1 MAGRV
6 CMDQVMAA
14 LPPDADVEVG
24 DEAVLIG
31 AQGNEA
37 IYAEDI
43 ARIMGTIG
51 YEVVCAISKRVPR
64 VYVSS

>member
-1 MAGRV
+1 
-6 CMDQVMAA
+6 
-14 LPPDADVEVG
+14 EV
-24 DEAVLIG
+24 
-31 AQGNEA
+31 

-64 VYVSS
+64 VYVSSQP

>member
-1 MAGRV
+1 
-6 CMDQVMAA
+6 MDQIMAV
-14 LPPDADVEVG
+14 LPPDSDARVG
-24 DEAVLIG
+24 DEVVLIG
-31 AQGNEA
+31 KQGDEV